1 MVESSTAV
9 EGQLLMHIF
18 QYLQMSDLW
27 VASYTVYR
35 ILPVHYAA
43 SEHMIHYDY
52 LCYFKGD
59 GP

>member
-1 MVESSTAV
+1 
-9 EGQLLMHIF
+9 MHIF